1 MVEGSTVY
9 FTCLLTRCNIKFA
22 IVTLVG
28 TRASDLCTY
37 MISNYIVQSY
47 LMQLGDRNELRKF
60 WGVKCL
66 FFKIIL
72 VIETCFKF
80 LNSCSCQGRKAD
92 NNNKNRGRCS
102 QPC

>member
-9 FTCLLTRCNIKFA
+9 FTCLVTRCNIKFA
-22 IVTLVG
+22 VVTLVS

-37 MISNYIVQSY
+37 MISNYIQSY
-47 LMQLGDRNELRKF
+47 FMQLEERNELRKF

-80 LNSCSCQGRKAD
+80 NSCSCQGRKAD
-92 NNNKNRGRCS
+92 NDNKNRGRCS